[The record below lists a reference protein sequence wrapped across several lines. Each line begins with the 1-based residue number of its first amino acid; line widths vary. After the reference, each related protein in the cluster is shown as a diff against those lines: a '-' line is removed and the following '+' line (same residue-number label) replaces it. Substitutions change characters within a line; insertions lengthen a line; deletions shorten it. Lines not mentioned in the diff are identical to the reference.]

1 MPELNTRPLGS
12 GQPPVG
18 FLCFTRFKAV
28 SAKPYDFIRSAVRLY
43 PQNGMVIYGLY
54 TGQYIYAVRVVW
66 SVSLGILCLC
76 VVCSFRVSVL

>member
-28 SAKPYDFIRSAVRLY
+28 SAQPYDFIRSAVRLY

-54 TGQYIYAVRVVW
+54 CTQDSTSTLYGSYGRY
-66 SVSLGILCLC
+66 L
-76 VVCSFRVSVL
+76 